1 MLSFVDYASC
11 KKHGISY
18 RALPSTF
25 EQPVCTGRNL
35 PGNELCNEVSISLLI
50 TSISSLFYCCCSSFL
65 LLVFVLV
72 VRNVLGESKAH
83 DV

>member
-1 MLSFVDYASC
+1 MTVAVLFVDYASC

-35 PGNELCNEVSISLLI
+35 PGNELCNEVSIWYVI
-50 TSISSLFYCCCSSFL
+50 TSISFL
-65 LLVFVLV
+65 LLLLLLLLLLK
-72 VRNVLGESKAH
+72 NI
-83 DV
+83 